1 MVNPWK
7 TVKENRIYSNKWGYS
22 LRNNDVINPKGVQG
36 TYMVLEA
43 GGPNIIVIASDVEG
57 KYYMLRQ
64 WRYPTNEESL
74 EFVAEAGQAN
84 EESLDGAKRALREEL
99 GGESSDW
106 VDLGFSN
113 VFPGI
118 MKIKTYAFWA
128 KNVVITDSQNDD
140 TEQFEIEKYSLEEV
154 GNKIKSGEI
163 TEAAST
169 LAYNKLR
176 EYISQTSLTS

>member
-1 MVNPWK
+1 MINPWK
-7 TVKENRIYSNKWGYS
+7 TIKKNVIYSNKWGYS
-22 LRNNDVINPKGVQG
+22 LRNDDVITPNNKHG

-43 GGPNIIVIASDVEG
+43 SGPNIIVVASDADG
-57 KYYMLRQ
+57 QFYLLRQ
-64 WRYPTNEESL
+64 WRYPTEQESL
-74 EFVAEAGQAN
+74 EFVAEAGHAN

-106 VDLGFSN
+106 VALGFSN
-113 VFPGI
+113 VFPEI

-140 TEQFEIEKYSLEEV
+140 TEQFEIEKYSSEEV

-163 TEAAST
+163 TEAAT
-169 LAYNKLR
+169 ILAYFKLR
-176 EYISQTSLTS
+176 EYISRSSATS